1 MESWRVFLDLIKN
14 VPELHKHTDLIQINL
29 RLLRCP
35 KKELVVQELRAL
47 EKPLH
52 ALIDEAA
59 RMRLAALHVEV
70 QQIQSEIDPDD
81 WKRLCVVVMGP
92 PMPREGELSMQYFEK
107 ILKTTASPK
116 KCPYARAL
124 TSTAHLYGKQRLIY
138 AESIY
143 EEDKALDLV
152 TTHICDEEVGRALLN
167 DESAMRADVLK
178 DAAKNCLKEM
188 FPD

>member
-1 MESWRVFLDLIKN
+1 M
-14 VPELHKHTDLIQINL
+14 
-29 RLLRCP
+29 RCQ
-35 KKELVVQELRAL
+35 KKETFAQELKAF

-59 RMRLAALHVEV
+59 HIRITALHKEV
-70 QQIQSEIDPDD
+70 QHIQRTIDPED
-81 WKRLCVVVMGP
+81 WKSLCVVVMGP

-107 ILKTTASPK
+107 ILKITASAK

-138 AESIY
+138 AESIC
-143 EEDKALDLV
+143 EEDKALDLI

-178 DAAKNCLKEM
+178 DAAKNCLKKM

>member
-1 MESWRVFLDLIKN
+1 M
-14 VPELHKHTDLIQINL
+14 HKHNALLQKSL
-29 RLLRCP
+29 KLLRCP
-35 KKELVVQELRAL
+35 QNELFTQELRTL
-47 EKPLH
+47 EKPLY

-59 RMRLAALHVEV
+59 RIRLTALHLEV
-70 QQIQSEIDPDD
+70 QKIQTSIDQEG

-107 ILKTTASPK
+107 ILKTTANAK

-124 TSTAHLYGKQRLIY
+124 TSTTHLYGKQRLIY

-152 TTHICDEEVGRALLN
+152 TTHICDEEIGLALLN

>member
-1 MESWRVFLDLIKN
+1 MHD
-14 VPELHKHTDLIQINL
+14 
-29 RLLRCP
+29 
-35 KKELVVQELRAL
+35 
-47 EKPLH
+47 
-52 ALIDEAA
+52 LIDEAA
-59 RMRLAALHVEV
+59 QIRLAALHEEV
-70 QQIQSEIDPDD
+70 QKIQSTINLEE
-81 WKRLCVVVMGP
+81 WNKLCVVVMGP

-107 ILKTTASPK
+107 ILKITAGAK

-124 TSTAHLYGKQRLIY
+124 TSTAHLYGTQRLIY

-143 EEDKALDLV
+143 EEEKALDLI

-178 DAAKNCLKEM
+178 DSAKKCLKEM

>member
-1 MESWRVFLDLIKN
+1 M
-14 VPELHKHTDLIQINL
+14 LHKHNDLLQKNL
-29 RLLRCP
+29 KLLKCEQ
-35 KKELVVQELRAL
+35 KELFARELRVL

-52 ALIDEAA
+52 ALINEAA
-59 RMRLAALHVEV
+59 RIRLAALHKEV
-70 QQIQSEIDPDD
+70 QKIQSTLHLEE
-81 WKRLCVVVMGP
+81 WNKLCVIVMGP

-107 ILKTTASPK
+107 ILKTTVGAK

-124 TSTAHLYGKQRLIY
+124 TSTAHLYGTQRLIY

-143 EEDKALDLV
+143 EEDKALDLI

-178 DAAKNCLKEM
+178 EAAKRRLKEM